1 MNIKNL
7 VEKKLRDMPASP
19 ELKEEIAG
27 LVQDAVEHDDLF
39 MLMGPV
45 YLFHEGALFN
55 TKLLSDEEY
64 EEFMGFVPNVVV
76 DENGY
81 VENIEYLTE
90 KSLFDLVKRYRLL
103 SLTARILEARAV
115 AWDRLWEI
123 AKRHAEAPF
132 EMQEAVVLRGNRAI
146 QEWDIGALEDSV
158 LTWHLEGQEIS
169 CGLYP
174 EEAKKLLDSWGITDL
189 VKELIG

>member
-39 MLMGPV
+39 MLMGPIAV
-45 YLFHEGALFN
+45 FHEGARFN
-55 TKLLSDEEY
+55 ASGLSDAEY
-64 EEFMGFVPNVVV
+64 EEFTELMPSITL
-76 DENGY
+76 DEDGY
-81 VENIEYLTE
+81 ANDLEYLTTAQ
-90 KSLFDLVKRYRLL
+90 SYRLMKRFGL
-103 SLTARILEARAV
+103 ISFVARVLEAKEV
-115 AWDRLWEI
+115 AWDRLWAL
-123 AKRHAEAPF
+123 AKKHAEAPF

-146 QEWDIGALEDSV
+146 QEWDIGVLADSV

-169 CGLYP
+169 CGLSP
-174 EEAKKLLDSWGITDL
+174 EEAKKLFDDWGVTAL
-189 VKELIG
+189 VKELVG